1 MIVIFTSGRRRLWPA
16 KLEEILDF
24 SRVRPHVDRSACRLE
39 SKPGI
44 WALDLDAPADR
55 SASLLRL
62 MGVECPARDVGRLYN
77 LARSKDMALKQ
88 SAPIAPRAG
97 RAWIVAAVAGAFL
110 TTAGGCHHRRS
121 ALRPVFTAPRA
132 AAPCTN
138 CGAAGSTTVV
148 TEPET
153 TIIREGSSPRAP
165 IESDPGA
172 SIPSDV
178 PPLGAPSDTTPTSR
192 STRRPETPPR
202 ATIDSAPDLDALP
215 PAASS
220 SRYKSLKPSYDS
232 GSKPAAKSAPPLQ
245 SPSGSPTSYKTKV
258 DGGLRSTST
267 AGVVKRTSAQE
278 GLRAFLGKD
287 GGGELFYPGKAE
299 RPWKYIVLHHSA
311 TATGSYDTIDAE
323 HRKVLGFDGCGYH
336 FVIGNGTG
344 SGDGQIEVSQRWVN
358 QKHGVHC
365 RNAKKSE
372 IDEYGIGICLVG
384 DFDDAPPTARQVA
397 AVRLLV
403 DYLSRKYDI
412 AEENVETHAHLAA
425 TPTACPGKHF
435 PFDSVVAPP
444 SVEVRNERPAREPR
458 RVPTAWKLEAPR
470 RRVQTGTPVY

>member
-1 MIVIFTSGRRRLWPA
+1 
-16 KLEEILDF
+16 
-24 SRVRPHVDRSACRLE
+24 
-39 SKPGI
+39 
-44 WALDLDAPADR
+44 
-55 SASLLRL
+55 
-62 MGVECPARDVGRLYN
+62 MGVEGPARDVGRLFN
-77 LARSKDMALKQ
+77 LARSEDMALKQ

-97 RAWIVAAVAGAFL
+97 RAWIALAVAGAVL
-110 TTAGGCHHRRS
+110 ATSGGCKHRRS

-138 CGAAGSTTVV
+138 CGGAGSTTVV

-153 TIIREGSSPRAP
+153 TIIREGSTPRAR
-165 IESDPGA
+165 IESDSGG

-178 PPLGAPSDTTPTSR
+178 PPLGAPIDTTPTSR
-192 STRRPETPPR
+192 SSRTTETPPK
-202 ATIDSAPDLDALP
+202 ATIDSEPDLDALP

-220 SRYKSLKPSYDS
+220 ARYKSLKPSYDAS
-232 GSKPAAKSAPPLQ
+232 SKVAPKSAPTLQ
-245 SPSGSPTSYKTKV
+245 PPGGTGTSSYRTKV
-258 DGGLRSTST
+258 DGGLRSTSA

-278 GLRAFLGKD
+278 GLRAFFGKE
-287 GGGELFYPGKAE
+287 GGEELFFPGKAD

-311 TATGSYDTIDAE
+311 TETGSYDSIDAE

-384 DFDDAPPTARQVA
+384 DFDKAPPTARQVA

-403 DYLSRKYDI
+403 DYLGRKYEID
-412 AEENVETHAHLAA
+412 EENVETHAHLAA
-425 TPTACPGKHF
+425 TPTVCPGKHF
-435 PFDSVVAPP
+435 PLESVVAPP

-458 RVPTAWKLEAPR
+458 RVPTAWKVETPR
-470 RRVQTGTPVY
+470 RQAQGGTPVY